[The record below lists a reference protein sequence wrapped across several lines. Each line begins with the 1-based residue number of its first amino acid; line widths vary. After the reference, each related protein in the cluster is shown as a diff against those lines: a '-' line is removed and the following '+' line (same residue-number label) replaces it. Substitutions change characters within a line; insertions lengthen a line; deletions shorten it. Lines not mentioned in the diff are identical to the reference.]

1 MNIKALGIDIAKN
14 VFELHGV
21 DAKGKTVYKKRLTRE
36 KLPEVIA
43 QLPPCL
49 IGIEACGGSHYWS
62 RKFKA
67 MGHDVR
73 LMNPQFVKPYVKSNK
88 NDSQDAE
95 AICEAVQR
103 PSMRFAGVK
112 SIEQQDVL
120 AIHRVRERLVKE
132 RGAIVNQIR
141 GLLMEY
147 GIVIAQ
153 GVAQIRK
160 KLTTII
166 EDGENELSPMGR
178 ELFRDLQV
186 QFYVADER
194 VAEYDKKVEMLC
206 RQNETCQRLTQLQGV
221 GALTATALVATIG
234 DPNVFK
240 NGREMAAFIGLVP
253 KQHSSGG
260 KQVLLGISK
269 RGDRYLRCLLVH
281 GARAVLTRGKH
292 LPAKKA
298 AWLKSLKERRG
309 QNRTIVA
316 LANKNARVMWA
327 MMARQEDYKAVTE

>member
-21 DAKGKTVYKKRLTRE
+21 DSNGKTVYKKRLSRE
-36 KLPEVIA
+36 KLPEVIT

-49 IGIEACGGSHYWS
+49 IGIEACGGSHHWA

-88 NDSQDAE
+88 NDSRDAE

-103 PSMRFAGVK
+103 PSMRFVGVK
-112 SIEQQDVL
+112 TIEQQDVL
-120 AIHRVRERLVKE
+120 AIHRVRERLVKQ
-132 RGAIVNQIR
+132 RVSIANQIR

-153 GVAQIRK
+153 GIAQVRK
-160 KLTTII
+160 KLSVII
-166 EDGENELSPMGR
+166 DDEENELSAMGR
-178 ELFRDLQV
+178 ELFCDLREQLTA
-186 QFYVADER
+186 ADDK
-194 VAEYDKKVEMLC
+194 VSEYDKKIEMLC
-206 RQNETCQRLTQLQGV
+206 RQNETCQRLTQLQGI

-234 DPNVFK
+234 DAHVFK

-269 RGDRYLRCLLVH
+269 RGDRYLRCLLIH
-281 GARAVLTRGKH
+281 GARAALTRGKH

-309 QNRTIVA
+309 ANKTIVA

-327 MMARQEDYKAVTE
+327 MMARQEDFKVV

>member
-21 DAKGKTVYKKRLTRE
+21 DTNGKTVFKKRLMRD

-43 QLPPCL
+43 QLPTCL
-49 IGIEACGGSHYWS
+49 IGIEACGGSHYWG

-73 LMNPQFVKPYVKSNK
+73 LINPQFVKPYVKSNK

-103 PSMRFAGVK
+103 PSMRFVGIKHV
-112 SIEQQDVL
+112 EQQDIL
-120 AIHRVRERLVKE
+120 AIHRVRERLV
-132 RGAIVNQIR
+132 RQRTAIVNQTR

-147 GIVIAQ
+147 GIVVAQ
-153 GVAQIRK
+153 STAQIRQ
-160 KLTTII
+160 KLTAII
-166 EDGENELSPMGR
+166 EDTENELTSLGR
-178 ELFRDLQV
+178 ELFRDLQM
-186 QFYVADER
+186 QFYAIDEK
-194 VAEYDKKVEMLC
+194 VSEYDKKIERLC
-206 RQNETCQRLTQLQGV
+206 RENETCKRLTQVQGV
-221 GALTATALVATIG
+221 GAITATALVATIG
-234 DPNVFK
+234 DARVFK

-260 KQVLLGISK
+260 KQVLLSISK

-281 GARAVLTRGKH
+281 GARAVMSRRKH
-292 LPAKKA
+292 LPTKKGL
-298 AWLKSLKERRG
+298 WLKALEERRG
-309 QNRTIVA
+309 RNRTTIA
-316 LANKNARVMWA
+316 LANKNARVLWA
-327 MMARQEDYKAVTE
+327 MMARDEDYKAIA

>member
-1 MNIKALGIDIAKN
+1 MNIKALWIDIAKN

-21 DAKGKTVYKKRLTRE
+21 DKNGKTVLKKRVYRD
-36 KLPEVIA
+36 KLSEVIA
-43 QLPPCL
+43 QFPPCL
-49 IGIEACGGSHYWS
+49 IGIEACGGSHYWG

-103 PSMRFAGVK
+103 PSMRFVGIK
-112 SIEQQDVL
+112 NIEQQDIL
-120 AIHRVRERLVKE
+120 GIHRVRERLVRE
-132 RGAIVNQIR
+132 RTAIINQTR

-147 GIVIAQ
+147 GIVVAQ
-153 GVAQIRK
+153 STAQIRK
-160 KLTTII
+160 KLAAILDDT
-166 EDGENELSPMGR
+166 ENELTSLGR
-178 ELFRDLQV
+178 ELFRDLQM
-186 QFYVADER
+186 QFYAID
-194 VAEYDKKVEMLC
+194 AKISEYDKKIERLC
-206 RQNETCQRLTQLQGV
+206 RENETCNRLTQVQGV
-221 GALTATALVATIG
+221 GAITATALVATIG
-234 DPNVFK
+234 DANVFK

-281 GARAVLTRGKH
+281 GARAVMSRRKH
-292 LPAKKA
+292 LPTKKGL
-298 AWLKSLKERRG
+298 WLKALEERRG
-309 QNRTIVA
+309 RNRTTIA
-316 LANKNARVMWA
+316 LANKNTRILWA
-327 MMARQEDYKAVTE
+327 MMARGEDYKAIA

>member
-1 MNIKALGIDIAKN
+1 MNIKVLGIDIAKT

-21 DAKGKTVYKKRLTRE
+21 NESGKTVLKKSINRN
-36 KLPEVIA
+36 KLAELIA

-49 IGIEACGGSHYWS
+49 IGMEACGGSHYWG

-88 NDSQDAE
+88 NDSQDAA

-103 PSMRFAGVK
+103 PSMRFV
-112 SIEQQDVL
+112 SIKEVDQQDIL

-132 RGAIVNQIR
+132 RTALVNQTR

-147 GIVIAQ
+147 GIV
-153 GVAQIRK
+153 VAQSVVQLRK
-160 KLTTII
+160 KLSCIL
-166 EDGENELSPMGR
+166 EDTANELSSLGR
-178 ELFRDLQV
+178 ELFKDLQM
-186 QFYVADER
+186 QFYAIDEK
-194 VAEYDKKVEMLC
+194 VSEYDKKIERLC
-206 RQNETCQRLTQLQGV
+206 RENETCKRLTQVQGV
-221 GALTATALVATIG
+221 GPLTATALVATIG
-234 DPNVFK
+234 NANVFK

-281 GARAVLTRGKH
+281 GARAVMSIRKPVPT
-292 LPAKKA
+292 KKVS
-298 AWLKSLKERRG
+298 WLKALEERRG
-309 QNRTIVA
+309 RNRATVA
-316 LANKNARVMWA
+316 LANKNARVLWA
-327 MMARQEDYKAVTE
+327 MMARQEDYKVVTE

>member
-21 DAKGKTVYKKRLTRE
+21 DKNGKAVLKKRVSRE
-36 KLPEVIA
+36 KLPEIIA
-43 QLPPCL
+43 QLPICL
-49 IGIEACGGSHYWS
+49 MGIEACGGSHYWA
-62 RKFKA
+62 RKFKE

-88 NDSQDAE
+88 NDSHDSE

-103 PSMRFAGVK
+103 PSMRFVGIK
-112 SIEQQDVL
+112 KIEQQDIL
-120 AIHRVRERLVKE
+120 AVHRVRERLVRE
-132 RGAIVNQIR
+132 RTAIVNQIR

-153 GVAQIRK
+153 GVSQIRK
-160 KLTTII
+160 RLAAII
-166 EDGENELSPMGR
+166 DDAENELTPMGR
-178 ELFRDLQV
+178 ELFRDLET
-186 QFYVADER
+186 QFYAADDK
-194 VAEYDKKVEMLC
+194 VIEYDKKIKMLC
-206 RQNETCQRLTQLQGV
+206 KQNETCQRLTQLQGI

-234 DPNVFK
+234 DVNVFK

-253 KQHSSGG
+253 KQYSSGG

-281 GARAVLTRGKH
+281 GARAALTRGKQMS
-292 LPAKKA
+292 AKKA
-298 AWLKSLKERRG
+298 AWLKSLIERRG
-309 QNRTIVA
+309 RNRAIVA

-327 MMARQEDYKAVTE
+327 MIARNEEYKAVA

>member
-21 DAKGKTVYKKRLTRE
+21 DSKGKTVYKKRLARE
-36 KLPEVIA
+36 KLPEVMA
-43 QLPPCL
+43 KLSPCL
-49 IGIEACGGSHYWS
+49 IGIEACGGSHHWA

-103 PSMRFAGVK
+103 PSMRFVAVK
-112 SIEQQDVL
+112 NIEQQDVL
-120 AIHRVRERLVKE
+120 AIHRVRERLV
-132 RGAIVNQIR
+132 GARSALVNQIR

-153 GVAQIRK
+153 GISQVRRK
-160 KLTTII
+160 LVTII
-166 EDGENELSPMGR
+166 EDTENELSPMGR
-178 ELFRDLQV
+178 ELFRDLHAQL
-186 QFYVADER
+186 YAADEK
-194 VAEYDKKVEMLC
+194 VAEYDERIKVLC
-206 RQNETCQRLTQLQGV
+206 RQNETCERLTQLPGV

-234 DPNVFK
+234 DARVFK

-253 KQHSSGG
+253 RQHSSGG

-281 GARAVLTRGKH
+281 GARSVLTRGKH
-292 LPAKKA
+292 LSAKKV

-327 MMARQEDYKAVTE
+327 MMARQEDFKVV